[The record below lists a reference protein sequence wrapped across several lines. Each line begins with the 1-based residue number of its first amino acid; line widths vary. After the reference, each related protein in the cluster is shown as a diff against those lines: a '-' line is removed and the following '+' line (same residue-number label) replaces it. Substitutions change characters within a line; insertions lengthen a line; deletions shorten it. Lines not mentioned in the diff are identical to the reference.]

1 MTYHRRSLDDREVHR
16 RWIDPRLYAVRVA
29 DLQAYLLRKGWK
41 PVAPDRPHVLVFQE
55 PGTEED
61 GPLYQFVPDSEQ
73 GRDYPAQ
80 VYELI
85 AALVDIED
93 RYAGDVLTD
102 IFRPAGPEAPNGA
115 SRMQALDV
123 GVANK

>member
-1 MTYHRRSLDDREVHR
+1 MIKYHRRYLDDREVHR
-16 RWIDPRLYAVRVA
+16 RWIDSRLCAVRVA

-61 GPLYQFVPDSEQ
+61 GPRYQFVPDSEQ

-80 VYELI
+80 VYERI
-85 AALVDIED
+85 AALAEIED

-102 IFRPAGPEAPNGA
+102 
-115 SRMQALDV
+115 V
-123 GVANK
+123 